1 MKPIKPYGNAGTLVL
16 PWQDFSVPLYY
27 DLKGQ
32 AGQDLVDKED
42 CAILQNNID
51 GGKVTFIGDHA
62 SQGFYIIQELGYGM
76 PVVIQ
81 APGCSRTYKWTCS
94 MIGKNTGKYYIGI
107 DGQNI
112 KNVKWADLCLICCND
127 SAPNGITM
135 VYCKFDHQDN
145 FELYEVEGQ
154 QVAVDFDKYLYS
166 TGTHY
171 ISNSGSDEN
180 GGYTGGRAGD
190 QTGKE
195 WCLKGWYNRP
205 WTVVLRYPNQTVA
218 LKIAQLGIAA
228 ALNDRIGYDQTQR
241 TTYWQRLKEA
251 GYDPSKIT
259 VVCEEDCTAGVSAN
273 VRAAGYLCGIKALQE
288 VPICTSRNM
297 KAEFTKAG
305 FQALTAS
312 KYLTSSKYLLP
323 GDILLYEN
331 HHAATNVTLGSAVKS
346 DWHPGEIPVVPDEG
360 DDAPITPS
368 EDVKGPFVEVTGN
381 VHVRKGPSTDFD
393 SIGVAKTGDKLHYF
407 GYTYPENGWLLVEYD
422 KQTAWVSGKYAEVV
436 K

>member
-1 MKPIKPYGNAGTLVL
+1 MTIHKYGDAGTLVL

-27 DLKGQ
+27 DLKGK

-51 GGKVTFIGDHA
+51 GGRVTFIGDHA
-62 SQGFYIIQELGYGM
+62 SQGFDVIQALGYGH

-81 APGCSRTYKWTCS
+81 TPTGSRTYKWTAS
-94 MIGKNTGKYYIGI
+94 MNGRNTGKYYIGI

-135 VYCKFDHQDN
+135 VYCNFDHQDN

-195 WCLKGWYNRP
+195 WCLKPWNNRP
-205 WTVVLRYPNQTVA
+205 WTMVLRYPDQAVA
-218 LKIAQLGIAA
+218 LKIAELGIAA

-241 TTYWQRLKEA
+241 ATYWQRLKEA

-259 VVCEEDCTAGVSAN
+259 VVCEDDCTAGVSAN
-273 VRAAGYLCGIKALQE
+273 VKAAGALFGIKKLE
-288 VPICTSRNM
+288 NLPLCTSRNM
-297 KAEFTKAG
+297 RQEFTAAG
-305 FQALTAS
+305 FIALTEK
-312 KYLTSSKYLLP
+312 KYLTGTGYLLP
-323 GDILLYEN
+323 GDILLYES
-331 HHAATNVTLGSAVKS
+331 HHAATNITLGKSVKS
-346 DWHPGEIPVVPDEG
+346 EWHPDAQPPAPDPEPAPEIEKPYVE
-360 DDAPITPS
+360 ITGS
-368 EDVKGPFVEVTGN
+368 VN
-381 VHVRKGPSTDFD
+381 IRKGPGVDYARV
-393 SIGVAKTGDKLHYF
+393 GVAKQGDRLRWF
-407 GYTYPENGWLLVEYD
+407 GFTYPENGWHLVEYE
-422 KQTAWVSGKYAEVV
+422 KQTGWVSGKYGRVEN
-436 K
+436 